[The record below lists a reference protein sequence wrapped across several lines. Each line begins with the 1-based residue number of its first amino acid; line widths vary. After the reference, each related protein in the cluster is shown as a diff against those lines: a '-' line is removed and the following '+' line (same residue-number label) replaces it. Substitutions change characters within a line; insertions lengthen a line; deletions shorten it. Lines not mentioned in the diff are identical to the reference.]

1 MAFSTQ
7 DSDEVLSEINVT
19 PLVDVMLV
27 LLVVFIVTAPLLTN
41 SIPINLP
48 KTESVAPPEQK
59 DPLVVSIDGAGKLFV
74 NKDEIQPELL
84 ESNLAAAKAKDAEVR
99 VQLQADEGVNYGQV
113 AKAMASIERAG
124 ITRLAVITA
133 RCSEST
139 PSGAGRAGNG
149 FDRSD
154 PGRGERSFLFRMDAP
169 RAYPPRPGSRM
180 RRAPCPALARPTP
193 GRSGLACRRLLLLG
207 VLRSFDFPFTGPVL
221 AEQFA
226 GMLGAAGA
234 VAAAHRF
241 RRAIAVATP
250 ADALRMAGME
260 RKFLGHDPVPIPDA
274 CAQVYRR
281 WLAPPRRC
289 RGKVAS
295 ACAGSTRLAYMY

>member
-48 KTESVAPPEQK
+48 KTASVAPPEQK
-59 DPLVVSIDGAGKLFV
+59 DPLVVSIDGAGKLVV
-74 NKDEIQPELL
+74 NKDEIQPERL

-133 RCSEST
+133 R
-139 PSGAGRAGNG
+139 
-149 FDRSD
+149 
-154 PGRGERSFLFRMDAP
+154 
-169 RAYPPRPGSRM
+169 
-180 RRAPCPALARPTP
+180 
-193 GRSGLACRRLLLLG
+193 
-207 VLRSFDFPFTGPVL
+207 
-221 AEQFA
+221 
-226 GMLGAAGA
+226 
-234 VAAAHRF
+234 
-241 RRAIAVATP
+241 
-250 ADALRMAGME
+250 
-260 RKFLGHDPVPIPDA
+260 
-274 CAQVYRR
+274 
-281 WLAPPRRC
+281 
-289 RGKVAS
+289 
-295 ACAGSTRLAYMY
+295 